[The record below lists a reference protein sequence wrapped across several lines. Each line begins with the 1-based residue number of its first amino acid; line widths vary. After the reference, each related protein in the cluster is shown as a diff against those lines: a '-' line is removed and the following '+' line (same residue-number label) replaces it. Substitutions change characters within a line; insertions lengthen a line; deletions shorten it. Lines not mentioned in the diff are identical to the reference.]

1 MKKTFLPPQII
12 WQMAAAFLGG
22 ILLFLA
28 VMGTGTAALHT
39 QYRGRIFPGLMVGRA
54 EVGGK
59 TPQQAADA
67 LAGTY
72 NYPEGGTIFLEYG
85 DQGWYLSPAEAGFFF
100 SQNHNA
106 EVAFAYGRSGGLA
119 RRIVSQLQIMRHGV
133 TIPPR
138 FIIDERVAYAYLSRI
153 AEEVNQPPVEA
164 SLQLEGLDVI
174 VQRGQ
179 VGRRVDIPATITA
192 LKAQMRTLQDGTVP
206 LVVQETRPD
215 ILDASAE
222 AEFARQIISQ
232 PLKLSVPDAGE
243 DDPGPWVLEP
253 EELVEMLTIERIEKD
268 NQESFRIA
276 LDSER
281 LRAYLLEIEKELWR
295 NPKNARMVFN
305 ENTGNFNV
313 LEQEVVGR
321 AVNVNQTI
329 QDVQQSLAEDRHD
342 IPLVMEFT
350 RPEVTDVNT
359 PEELGIRELVSQETT
374 YFYGSSGARMQNIKT
389 AASKF
394 HGVFVA
400 PGETFS
406 MGAQMGDVSLDSGY
420 EEAWIIYGDRTIK
433 GVGGGVCQVSTT
445 LFRTVFFGGYPV
457 VERHPHAYRV
467 LYYEQTASGGINTDL
482 AGLDATVYFPVVDF
496 KFKNDTEHWLLM
508 ETYVNTSTRK
518 LTWKFY
524 STDVG
529 RDVDWSTTGLKNKKK
544 APDPVYEENDDLKK
558 GEIKQVDWAVKG
570 ATVTVNRQVSQDGE
584 TIISEQFKTKYMPWA
599 AVCQYGPGTKG
610 MPPEEPKKNNPCK
623 PDK

>member
-1 MKKTFLPPQII
+1 MKKTFNQPQFM
-12 WQMAAAFLGG
+12 WQMAAVFVGG
-22 ILLFLA
+22 LLLFLA

-39 QYRGRIFPGLMVGRA
+39 QYRGRIFPGLRVGRA
-54 EVGGK
+54 EVGGQ
-59 TPQQAADA
+59 TPQQAAQA
-67 LAGTY
+67 LDGTY
-72 NYPEGGTIFLEYG
+72 SYPEDGTLLLEYG
-85 DQGWYLSPAEAGFFF
+85 DQGWYLSPADAGFFF
-100 SQNHNA
+100 SKNHNA
-106 EVAFAYGRSGGLA
+106 EVAFEYGRSGGLA
-119 RRIVSQLQIMRHGV
+119 QRIVSQLKIMRHGV

-164 SLQLEGLDVI
+164 SLKLEGLNVI
-174 VQRGQ
+174 VQPGQ
-179 VGRRVDIPATITA
+179 VGRRVDIPATIQA
-192 LKAQMRTLQDGTVP
+192 LEAQMRTLQDGTVP

-253 EELVEMLTIERIEKD
+253 EELVDMLTIQRIEKEGE
-268 NQESFRIA
+268 ESFRIA

-281 LRAYLLEIEKELWR
+281 LRAYLQEIEEELWR
-295 NPKNARMVFN
+295 DPQNARMVFN

-329 QDVQQSLAEDRHD
+329 QNVQQGVAEDQHD

-374 YFYGSSGARMQNIKT
+374 YFRYSSAERIQNIKT
-389 AASKF
+389 AAAKF

-406 MGAQMGDVSLDSGY
+406 MGEQMGDVSLESGY

-445 LFRTVFFGGYPV
+445 LFRTVFFGGYPW

-467 LYYEQTASGGINTDL
+467 KYYEQTASGYNDNL

-508 ETYVNTSTRK
+508 ETYISGRS

-529 RDVDWSTTGLKNKKK
+529 REVNWSTTGIRNEKKP
-544 APDPVYEENDDLKK
+544 PDPVYEENEDLKK

-570 ATVTVNRQVSQDGE
+570 ATVNITRDVIQDGE
-584 TIISEQFKTKYMPWA
+584 TVISDRYKTKYMPWA